1 MMRQLNI
8 EGLRYDHY
16 HHGAVAVAGYV
27 DVNIK
32 SSERLA

>member
-8 EGLRYDHY
+8 EDLRYD

-32 SSERLA
+32 FSKRLAWH